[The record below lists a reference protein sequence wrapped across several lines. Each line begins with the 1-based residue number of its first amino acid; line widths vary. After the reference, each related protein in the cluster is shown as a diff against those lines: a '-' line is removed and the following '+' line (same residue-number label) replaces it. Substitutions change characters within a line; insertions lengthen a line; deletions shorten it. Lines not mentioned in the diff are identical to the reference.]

1 MNSVISAFKT
11 KKNSNN
17 QQSSINNSSNN
28 VSNDNKHNN
37 LSMIANTLTTSS
49 TKKKAINAQDNS
61 YQYLRHIREID
72 TATKLLSPIVGADEL
87 LETDMLNF
95 RPVTAAVSGVDVVD
109 HVPLQTVR
117 LTPVA
122 LDATLTDCNM
132 NGGKNLTITPSENG
146 NCQDSLGENLSDYTT
161 MTNGQH
167 SLTSSPTSQLN
178 EVDDDE
184 SEHSITACTS
194 TTSSSSSSDQSNST
208 VVHSPIAPT
217 ACAAAAS
224 AANNSQTLTANTTNA
239 SCANTLPSP
248 AKSLNLSL
256 NSSSNT
262 SSSSPSLLS
271 PSCSTISVSSNSNT
285 SLALC
290 NSGPSS
296 CSSATGCDVSSN
308 DYSQPSSPTMVTRR
322 SSNSSTNSD
331 YVPAFLKSSH
341 VTLPIIM
348 PNSSSSL
355 ASLPP
360 NNQSIGGTPVN
371 SAATTPKHTRYSKP
385 RLSLSRFINHSMPS
399 VHGRPNL
406 SLAAGTPGSGMNS
419 AGGAG
424 NGSNPP
430 KRPSTHQRNLSLDFR

>member
-1 MNSVISAFKT
+1 MNSVISAFKS
-11 KKNSNN
+11 KKNSSQQANN
-17 QQSSINNSSNN
+17 ATTSTSG
-28 VSNDNKHNN
+28 SNDLKHSN
-37 LSMIANTLTTSS
+37 LSMIANSLTTGAS
-49 TKKKAINAQDNS
+49 KKKAINAQDNS

-72 TATKLLSPIVGADEL
+72 TATKLLSPIVGAEEL
-87 LETDMLNF
+87 METDMLNF
-95 RPVTAAVSGVDVVD
+95 RPVATVAGVDVVD

-117 LTPVA
+117 LTPSPLETSQA
-122 LDATLTDCNM
+122 DYNM
-132 NGGKNLTITPSENG
+132 NGGKNSAADRPIENG
-146 NCQDSLGENLSDYTT
+146 NCQDVLGENLSDYSTL
-161 MTNGQH
+161 TNGQH
-167 SLTSSPTSQLN
+167 SLTSSPTAHLN
-178 EVDDDE
+178 EADDDE

-194 TTSSSSSSDQSNST
+194 TTSSSSSDQSNST

-217 ACAAAAS
+217 AAAAAAT
-224 AANNSQTLTANTTNA
+224 AAGVNNSCPANTTTTT
-239 SCANTLPSP
+239 NTFPSP

-256 NSSSNT
+256 SSNT
-262 SSSSPSLLS
+262 TSPSLLS
-271 PSCSTISVSSNSNT
+271 SSSSISVSSNSNT

-296 CSSATGCDVSSN
+296 CSSATSCDVSSN
-308 DYSQPSSPTMVTRR
+308 DYSHPSSPTMVTRR
-322 SSNSSTNSD
+322 SSQSSTTSE
-331 YVPAFLKSSH
+331 YVPAFMKSSH

-360 NNQSIGGTPVN
+360 NNQSFGGTPAN

-406 SLAAGTPGSGMNS
+406 SIAAGTPGSGVNG
-419 AGGAG
+419 AGGSA

-430 KRPSTHQRNLSLDFR
+430 KRASTHQRNLSLDFR